1 MSRDR
6 VAKITCYISGGIPIV
21 GMIYFACIPKVST
34 RDFTAQMAL
43 SKFSFWMAIAAGIV
57 FFGGFFRVDP
67 EIRILTILYGIA
79 MCALWL
85 IIAAGHL
92 PVS

>member
-6 VAKITCYISGGIPIV
+6 IAKIGCYIFGGIPIV
-21 GMIYFACIPKVST
+21 GLIYLARMPEVST

-43 SKFSFWMAIAAGIV
+43 SQFAFWMAIASGIV
-57 FFGGFFRVDP
+57 FFGGFFRADP
-67 EIRILTILYGIA
+67 EIRILTIIYGIA
-79 MCALWL
+79 MCFLWV

>member
-1 MSRDR
+1 
-6 VAKITCYISGGIPIV
+6 
-21 GMIYFACIPKVST
+21 
-34 RDFTAQMAL
+34 MAL
-43 SKFSFWMAIAAGIV
+43 SRFAFWMAIASGVV
-57 FFGGFFRVDP
+57 FFGGFFRADP

-79 MCALWL
+79 MSLLWL

>member
-1 MSRDR
+1 MLRDR
-6 VAKITCYISGGIPIV
+6 VAKIACYIFGPVPIA
-21 GMIYFACIPKVST
+21 GLIYFARMPEVST

-43 SKFSFWMAIAAGIV
+43 SRFAFWMAIASGVV
-57 FFGGFFRVDP
+57 FFGGFFRADP

-79 MCALWL
+79 MSLLWL